1 MFSLDEGNCWN
12 TVLLDTALDVQNIR
26 YACYASKSK
35 LHCLFAPKRLITR
48 LCCDFKILVSVTAF
62 PRDGFNLRRA

>member
-35 LHCLFAPKRLITR
+35 LHCLSAPKTTDETALLISR
-48 LCCDFKILVSVTAF
+48 FSCVSLAF
-62 PRDGFNLRRA
+62 HVVV